1 MSDRGHFR
9 AYPRRPTRVSLS
21 ARLGDQTA
29 PRIRL
34 VDVCLGGA
42 GLETSGQLDVG
53 SRVELV
59 LQAPSRWDPLV
70 LVARVAW
77 AQGRRAGLAF
87 EMVDDRDVWALFE
100 LLGVQTFDR

>member
-1 MSDRGHFR
+1 M
-9 AYPRRPTRVSLS
+9 
-21 ARLGDQTA
+21 
-29 PRIRL
+29 
-34 VDVCLGGA
+34 GGA
-42 GLETSGQLDVG
+42 GLETSAPLDVG

-77 AQGRRAGLAF
+77 ARGARAGLAF
-87 EMVDDRDVWALFE
+87 ETPDDRDVWALFE